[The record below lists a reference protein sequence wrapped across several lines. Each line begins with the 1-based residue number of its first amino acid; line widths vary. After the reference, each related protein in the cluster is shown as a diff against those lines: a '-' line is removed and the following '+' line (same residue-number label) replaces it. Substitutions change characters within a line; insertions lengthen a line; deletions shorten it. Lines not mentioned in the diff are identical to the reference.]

1 MSDGEGINS
10 CARGQASRQEV
21 LRLFV
26 QLDVEKREGWNSLSS
41 SSSKHIGVICD
52 GCQRTPIV
60 GIRYKCLQC
69 STSDL
74 CEECADQRSIHSEDV
89 LAKILT
95 PHQVRRTERR
105 EKSSGSFLLRSMC
118 FENCVRLFLN
128 CWSMN
133 LERSTSRSFTIGRR
147 VFGKRTMPIWK

>member
-1 MSDGEGINS
+1 MRRNVPSDPCRGLVLVSDGEGINS

-26 QLDVEKREGWNSLSS
+26 QFHGETRGGWTSLSS

-69 STSDL
+69 SNYDL
-74 CEECADQRSIHSEDV
+74 CEECADRQLIHSEHV
-89 LAKILT
+89 LAKIRT
-95 PHQVRRTERR
+95 PHQVQLTRRRRT
-105 EKSSGSFLLRSMC
+105 S
-118 FENCVRLFLN
+118 LFL
-128 CWSMN
+128 S
-133 LERSTSRSFTIGRR
+133 LSLSL
-147 VFGKRTMPIWK
+147 